1 MLELRQSAF
10 VNSKIILPKRLTL
23 PSNNFSQSCAELA
36 WWLLILANHKAIY
49 APKAN

>member
-23 PSNNFSQSCAELA
+23 DF
-36 WWLLILANHKAIY
+36 LLTILANHV
-49 APKAN
+49 PNWRDGS